1 MVLVLPEHKIGIRKV
16 RMKRMSLYVV
26 WGHNRYFPLL
36 GWRSERSVTISQF
49 HSLFTTSPPQVSGKA
64 DGFPAIRRLQKS
76 HTLTNISISFIKIF
90 FRKHNIKYLLSMYY
104 ICKLAVLHSLLW
116 LR

>member
-16 RMKRMSLYVV
+16 RMKRMSLFDV

-36 GWRSERSVTISQF
+36 CWRSERSVTISQF

-76 HTLTNISISFIKIF
+76 HTLTNISFIKIF
-90 FRKHNIKYLLSMYY
+90 LEKMYLFIVL
-104 ICKLAVLHSLLW
+104 CKRSGHL
-116 LR
+116 